1 MNEGAVCSQGSL
13 ASCCRCCAW
22 RARLT
27 LNPVAWPGTNICAE
41 QLGTARG
48 TPGHRHCL
56 GGHLGTGTPGRC
68 PGDTWA
74 PSTAGHC
81 WQGQQRS
88 GVPGLGNTGCRRAR
102 GSDGDTAAGPVVV
115 PGPLGHVRPSPPR
128 AMCLGSCLSQPGGQA
143 LLPPCHT
150 QQCFLL
156 QFRVMMGQRPQGL
169 PLRLRPCLGGT
180 AKPPGWSG
188 CCFPLNPVLN
198 APRFPP
204 KPLIPPG
211 SAPASALGPVSSP
224 NPLRARFRDTLGAA
238 SLWVS
243 PCHPQILLLKGLQ
256 AALPVPSPDPC
267 SCYLCQPHC
276 PMGPRGAVS
285 ICAHERLCPV
295 LTGWSRGAGCHPL
308 LFLIATQ
315 HPCDSPG
322 VAHFPS
328 PHFAGSFLASP
339 PRALRNNNKLR

>member
-1 MNEGAVCSQGSL
+1 MLSSWALPAGHLGTGT
-13 ASCCRCCAW
+13 AW
-22 RARLT
+22 GDTWA
-27 LNPVAWPGTNICAE
+27 PA

-48 TPGHRHCL
+48 TPGHPAQ
-56 GGHLGTGTPGRC
+56 LGTACRDG
-68 PGDTWA
+68 
-74 PSTAGHC
+74 
-81 WQGQQRS
+81 S

-102 GSDGDTAAGPVVV
+102 GSDGDTVAGPVAV

-143 LLPPCHT
+143 LLPPCPT

-156 QFRVMMGQRPQGL
+156 QFRVMMAQRPQGL

-211 SAPASALGPVSSP
+211 SAPASALGPVSSA

-238 SLWVS
+238 SPWVS
-243 PCHPQILLLKGLQ
+243 PRHPQILLLKG
-256 AALPVPSPDPC
+256 S
-267 SCYLCQPHC
+267 
-276 PMGPRGAVS
+276 
-285 ICAHERLCPV
+285 
-295 LTGWSRGAGCHPL
+295 AGR
-308 LFLIATQ
+308 
-315 HPCDSPG
+315 S
-322 VAHFPS
+322 
-328 PHFAGSFLASP
+328 ASP
-339 PRALRNNNKLR
+339 QP